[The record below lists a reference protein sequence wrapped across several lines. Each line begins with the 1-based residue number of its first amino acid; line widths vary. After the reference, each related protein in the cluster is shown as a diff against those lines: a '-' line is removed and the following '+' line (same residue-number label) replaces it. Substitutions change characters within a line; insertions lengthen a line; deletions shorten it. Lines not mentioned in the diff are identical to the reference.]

1 MAMIIE
7 GTIVHKDAGQ
17 RLMFEGREHDAV
29 HCTVAR
35 LDDPAR
41 HAECYVLDRAEL
53 VQSEGDVLRIAVLKP
68 ITDRRQGVVRFYGTL
83 LEAE

>member
-1 MAMIIE
+1 MVIE

-17 RLMFEGREHDAV
+17 RLIFEGHERDAV
-29 HCTVAR
+29 HCTVVR

-41 HAECYVLDRAEL
+41 QAECYVLD
-53 VQSEGDVLRIAVLKP
+53 QSDIAQGEGDILKMVVLKP

-83 LEAE
+83 AEE